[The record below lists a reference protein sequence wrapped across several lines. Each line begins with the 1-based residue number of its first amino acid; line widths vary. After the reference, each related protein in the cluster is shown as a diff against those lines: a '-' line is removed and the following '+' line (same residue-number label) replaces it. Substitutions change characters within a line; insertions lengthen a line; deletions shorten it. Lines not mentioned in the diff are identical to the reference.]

1 MFEIEIISLL
11 NKYKKSETDF
21 DKNKFKNSIK
31 RLIYENSGE
40 FDKFVNSSQLDNDT
54 VIFLKGLERIGEDEN
69 TDKSKNN
76 ISNNEIESDLEK
88 IKQVYNIWR
97 NNFVNNSRV
106 ANEKCESVLVEMIEF
121 YAPNRFYLLKR
132 VLEIEDDN
140 DFESFKNMLSN
151 YIRRYYALKITKYF
165 ESDNFNSLGFFAKRK
180 KKNELLDVIE
190 KIGKYEF
197 DEKKILE
204 VLE

>member
-97 NNFVNNSRV
+97 DNFVNNNRIP
-106 ANEKCESVLVEMIEF
+106 NEKCESVLVEMIDF
-121 YAPNRFYLLKR
+121 YAPNRFYVLKR

-151 YIRRYYALKITKYF
+151 YIRRYFALKITKYF
-165 ESDNFNSLGFFAKRK
+165 ESEEFNSLWFFAKRK
-180 KKNELLDVIE
+180 KKNQLLDIIE
-190 KIGKYEF
+190 KIGNYEF